1 MTGLD
6 ERLAALPPDK
16 RARFERMLSEHE
28 PAEDIFPLAVFQ
40 EGMWFLEQLRPGNP
54 AYVST
59 SAVRIRGRLDTG
71 LLRSALDEVVRRHE
85 VLRTVFRLRDGKP
98 VQAIRAG
105 LRIDLPE
112 KDLRGHDPALVDLDA
127 WIRSSVLDAPFD
139 LENGPLTRA
148 ALIRTADDERVLAV
162 AFHHLVSDRT
172 SLGIMLDELARV
184 YEALEQGRRSP
195 LPEPEIQYGDFAAWQ
210 QERAVDGTWDEHL
223 AYWREHLAGAPAA
236 LELPSD
242 RQRPDVQGFDGAT
255 HPFHLPAPLLDRLSA
270 LAGEHGATPYM
281 ALLAVY
287 AVLLHRLS
295 GQDDIVV
302 GVPTTARDRP
312 ETESLI
318 GYFVNTLPVRI
329 RLDGD
334 PGFTDVLKRVR
345 DACLGAYDHQDVP
358 FDRVVTE
365 LGTARDLSRPPVYQA
380 SFSYGRDPVPGVGPG
395 GTRLE
400 RLHVDGGGARFDL
413 ELQAFESGEGLSG
426 WFEYDTGLFTEAT
439 VARFAHHYHR
449 LAQEAVKS
457 PGVCVGRLEMLGD
470 TERRRIL
477 ERSRGPERRWPRERG
492 WIHQCVEDTARRTP
506 DAAAVR
512 FEGRDVGYAELNR
525 RANRLAHR
533 LIRLGVER
541 DVLVGVAMERSID
554 LVVALLAVLKAGGA
568 YVPLD
573 PGYPRARLEH
583 MLHDA
588 AVPVLLTQSGLADLL
603 PETDATVLCP
613 DTEETLDRER
623 EDDPQVP
630 VDGEDLAYVIYTSGS
645 TGRPKGVM
653 NVHAAIR
660 NRLLWMQDAYRLD
673 STDRV
678 LQKTPFSF
686 DVSVWEFFWPLM
698 VGATLVVA
706 RPEGHR
712 DSGYLVDTVRSERIT
727 TLHFVPS
734 MLQVFLREPVEDC
747 ASLRRVFCSGEALPP
762 DLRDRFLQRSGAEL
776 HNLYG
781 PTEAAVDVT
790 AWDCR
795 GDAAGVPVP
804 IGVPIANTRILV
816 LDRFGA
822 LVPEGVAGEL
832 HIGGRNLARGY
843 LNLAGLTAERFVD
856 DPFQEGVRLY
866 RTGDLAR
873 TRADGALEFLG
884 RLDHQV
890 KLRGFRIELGEIEAA
905 LVEHPGVREA
915 VVLARERGSGDTR
928 LVAYVTADGA
938 AAARASAP
946 TAADLTAHLRRRLPE
961 HMVPSAFEVLEALPL
976 TPNGK
981 VDRAALPEPRSD
993 RPESAVRYTAPRRG
1007 LESALA
1013 RTWCDLLGVD
1023 RVGADDNFFDLGGH
1037 SLLMAELKDRLAEEQ
1052 GHRVTMVDLFRHP
1065 TVASLAEYLGGGDGA
1080 LRGSAGAARERARR
1094 RNRDRR
1100 PAGSRTRSDSDR

>member
-1 MTGLD
+1 
-6 ERLAALPPDK
+6 
-16 RARFERMLSEHE
+16 
-28 PAEDIFPLAVFQ
+28 
-40 EGMWFLEQLRPGNP
+40 
-54 AYVST
+54 
-59 SAVRIRGRLDTG
+59 
-71 LLRSALDEVVRRHE
+71 
-85 VLRTVFRLRDGKP
+85 
-98 VQAIRAG
+98 
-105 LRIDLPE
+105 
-112 KDLRGHDPALVDLDA
+112 
-127 WIRSSVLDAPFD
+127 
-139 LENGPLTRA
+139 
-148 ALIRTADDERVLAV
+148 
-162 AFHHLVSDRT
+162 
-172 SLGIMLDELARV
+172 
-184 YEALEQGRRSP
+184 
-195 LPEPEIQYGDFAAWQ
+195 
-210 QERAVDGTWDEHL
+210 
-223 AYWREHLAGAPAA
+223 
-236 LELPSD
+236 
-242 RQRPDVQGFDGAT
+242 
-255 HPFHLPAPLLDRLSA
+255 
-270 LAGEHGATPYM
+270 M

-287 AVLLHRLS
+287 VVLLHRLS

-334 PGFTDVLKRVR
+334 PEFIDVLKRVR
-345 DACLGAYDHQDVP
+345 DACLGAYDHQDAP

-380 SFSYGRDPVPGVGPG
+380 SFSYGRDPVPDAGPG

-413 ELQAFESGEGLSG
+413 ELQAFESRDGLSG
-426 WFEYDTGLFTEAT
+426 WFEYDTDLFTEAT
-439 VARFAHHYHR
+439 VARFARHYHR
-449 LAQEAVKS
+449 LAQEAVES

-477 ERSRGPERRWPRERG
+477 ERSRGPERRWPREQG

-512 FEGRDVGYAELNR
+512 FEGREVGYAELNR

-583 MLHDA
+583 MLRDA

-613 DTEETLDRER
+613 DTEEALDRER

-712 DSGYLVDTVRSERIT
+712 DSGYLVDTIRGERIT

-747 ASLRRVFCSGEALPP
+747 ASLRRVICSGEALPP

-795 GDAAGVPVP
+795 GDAAGGPVP

-843 LNLAGLTAERFVD
+843 LNLTELTAERFVD
-856 DPFQEGVRLY
+856 DPFQEGGRLY

-915 VVLARERGSGDTR
+915 IVLARERGAGDIR
-928 LVAYVTADGA
+928 LVAYVTPDGA

-993 RPESAVRYTAPRRG
+993 RPESAVRYTVPRRG
-1007 LESALA
+1007 QESTLA
-1013 RTWCDLLGVD
+1013 RMWCDLLGVD

-1080 LRGSAGAARERARR
+1080 LRGSTGAARERARR

-1100 PAGSRTRSDSDR
+1100 PAGRRTRPDSDR